1 MGDKGASSGKS
12 SGGGAR
18 NYQEVDEKSLDKSVD
33 KWESKLSE
41 AEINIISE
49 YTGPYAYEL
58 NDRLRNDN
66 LDTNTINNAQLL
78 DSALS
83 KFDLDRDII
92 TYRGVSSEALEA
104 NFGFAPSASYI
115 NKNLVGTVIK
125 DRGFGSTSIDKTVM
139 QDLDNINYVF
149 KINVPKGKGRG
160 AYIERMTQMP
170 EEREFLLRSGY
181 KLKITGAT
189 KSNLASP
196 TVITADLVI

>member
-1 MGDKGASSGKS
+1 MGNKGASSGKS

-18 NYQEVDEKSLDKSVD
+18 NYQEVDEKALDKSVD

-49 YTGPYAYEL
+49 YTGPYAFEL

-83 KFDLDRDII
+83 KFDLDKDII
-92 TYRGVSSEALEA
+92 TYRGVTADALESSL
-104 NFGFAPSASYI
+104 GFAPSADYI

-125 DRGFGSTSIDKTVM
+125 DRGFGSTSIDKMVT
-139 QDLDNINYVF
+139 QDFDTDYVF

-160 AYIERMTQMP
+160 AYIERMTQIP
-170 EEREFLLRSGY
+170 EQREFLLRSGY

-189 KSNLASP
+189 KSNLAD
-196 TVITADLVI
+196 TAVINVDLIT